1 MTSVAVTAS
10 EHSAKQRKFWRIV
23 PSVFIGAT
31 VVITAVAGT
40 FSYIITNNIQTQ
52 KFKKDYATVSEAAL
66 VLLKG
71 SLDGRFETSRLLAT
85 ILSNAFRD
93 ADRWPFAYL
102 YGFDD
107 IAGDMHPSAW
117 IALSSLPIVWPSRVE
132 EFEPFAYDQ
141 YARTYPGQSIG
152 VSEWGKGIFSL
163 GNDSTCFTCDRYHDT
178 SGQVTYDSPY
188 RVLTPVLQSAAPYM
202 MMCNL
207 HSSPERGR
215 AIDEVIACAH
225 RGSHLQNCGALTE
238 PIYSLV
244 TGQVVSNYFHPVYPA
259 LNHTVLV
266 GFTATVFVWSDV
278 LRASGELNVSG
289 LQFVVKAGNVS
300 DTYTVSHG
308 TAKLEG
314 RQDLHSARYD
324 SYAVQTSVSVS
335 SAVHSLVPNYT
346 VVIYPTEEFEAQYHN
361 GTAGVICAVVVAG
374 VLVLSALLASC
385 IYFAWVRRANI
396 EAMALSRAKR
406 QFVRYISHEIR
417 TPLNTMSLGLNLL
430 VQELK
435 AQTGNAGDDQPE
447 TKCALELHT
456 PPATAEQSLEV
467 MGPRKCKEWMRLVNE
482 LIENSQCAVLLLDD
496 LLCFEQLDC
505 GDGDVDAS
513 APPTE
518 IAVLPAWELLN
529 KALQEFDVRVRLSGV
544 QLDNDC
550 EIEDTT
556 LPPGRMARLNSL
568 RVLGNESQLK
578 RIISNLLSNAL
589 HYSQEGCHILVKA
602 RWVEGTRSERQA
614 RRTNSLRASQSPPH
628 TTDVSWLS
636 GGRVG
641 LARAGVLHVEITDQ
655 GGGLTA
661 EQTAQVFGKG
671 SKFRFSKLQAGQCSG
686 IALFVCKLIAEHHHA
701 SIEVVSEGP
710 GHGSTYVLE
719 VPAFVPLS
727 VPRLPTV
734 GLEGGLLLEG
744 AASECKDEPVVS
756 GTGGQSARSELRV
769 TKQVRGAAAA
779 EQHRGKQQEQQQQQ
793 PQDVL
798 KEDDA
803 MGPQMGTVDPS
814 LQQQDAPETKIGADI
829 VPPVGSQAGVK
840 NIASTRNRGEFR
852 NKRILVVDDAPSN
865 RKMLVRVLA
874 KSGHVCDQAQ
884 DGQMAVDMVRKL
896 TEGGGEDSSQGHYD
910 MVLMDFEMPVMNG
923 PTATRVLREMGC
935 LCPIVGVTGNVLGA
949 DVDYFLAQG
958 ADAVLPK
965 PLQLAA
971 LEEVWYGFADAS
983 ESGVEGCV

>member
-85 ILSNAFRD
+85 ILSNAFRN
-93 ADRWPFAYL
+93 ADQWPFAYL

-132 EFEPFAYDQ
+132 EFEQFAYDQ

-225 RGSHLQNCGALTE
+225 RGSNLQNCGALTE

-300 DTYTVSHG
+300 DTYIVSHG

-361 GTAGVICAVVVAG
+361 GTAGVICAVVVVG

-396 EAMALSRAKR
+396 EARALSRAKR

-456 PPATAEQSLEV
+456 PPATAEQNLEV

-482 LIENSQCAVLLLDD
+482 LMENSQCAVLLLDD

-505 GDGDVDAS
+505 GDEDVDTS
-513 APPTE
+513 APPSE

-544 QLDNDC
+544 QLDSDC

-556 LPPGRMARLNSL
+556 MSPGRLERLHSL

-589 HYSQEGCHILVKA
+589 HYSHEGCHILVKA
-602 RWVEGTRSERQA
+602 RWIEGTRSERLVA
-614 RRTNSLRASQSPPH
+614 RTSTLHASQSPPH

-641 LARAGVLHVEITDQ
+641 LARAGVLHVEITDE
-655 GGGLTA
+655 GGGMTA

-671 SKFRFSKLQAGQCSG
+671 SKFRFSKLQAGQGSG

-701 SIEVVSEGP
+701 SIEVVSDGP

-719 VPAFVPLS
+719 VPAFAPLS
-727 VPRLPTV
+727 VPRLTTV
-734 GLEGGLLLEG
+734 GPLGGLLLEEATG
-744 AASECKDEPVVS
+744 ECRDECIAAGTARNRAWSVVTDTERQK
-756 GTGGQSARSELRV
+756 GELQRI
-769 TKQVRGAAAA
+769 
-779 EQHRGKQQEQQQQQ
+779 QQQHELVQNEVAKATVSDSVQ
-793 PQDVL
+793 NQL
-798 KEDDA
+798 
-803 MGPQMGTVDPS
+803 GTVDPS
-814 LQQQDAPETKIGADI
+814 VSLRD
-829 VPPVGSQAGVK
+829 AGVVESCASTEPPGRR
-840 NIASTRNRGEFR
+840 NNAAREPADARGAGRNVTSTRNRSEFR

-874 KSGHVCDQAQ
+874 RSGHVCDQAQ
-884 DGQMAVDMVRKL
+884 DGQVAVDMVKKVSD
-896 TEGGGEDSSQGHYD
+896 GGYD
-910 MVLMDFEMPVMNG
+910 MILMDFEMPVMNG

-935 LCPIVGVTGNVLGA
+935 LCPIVGVTGNVLVA
-949 DVDYFLAQG
+949 DVDYFLSQG

-965 PLQLAA
+965 PLQLSA
-971 LEEVWYGFADAS
+971 LEEVWYGFA
-983 ESGVEGCV
+983 GVDGSV

>member
-10 EHSAKQRKFWRIV
+10 DHSVKQRKFWRIV

-40 FSYIITNNIQTQ
+40 FSYIITNDIQTQ
-52 KFKKDYATVSEAAL
+52 KFRKDYATVSEAAL

-85 ILSNAFRD
+85 ILSNAFRN
-93 ADRWPFAYL
+93 ADQWPFAYL
-102 YGFDD
+102 YGYDD
-107 IAGDMHPSAW
+107 IVGDMRPSAW
-117 IALSSLPIVWPSRVE
+117 IALSSLPIVWPSQVE
-132 EFEPFAYDQ
+132 EFEQFAYAQ

-152 VSEWGKGIFSL
+152 VSDWGKGIFSL

-207 HSSPERGR
+207 HFNPVRGR
-215 AIDEVIACAH
+215 AIDEIIACAH
-225 RGSHLQNCGALTE
+225 RGSNLQNCGALTE

-244 TGQVVSNYFHPVYPA
+244 TGQVVSNYFHPVCPA

-266 GFTATVFVWSDV
+266 GFTVTVFVWSDV
-278 LRASGELNVSG
+278 LSASGELSVSG

-300 DTYTVSHG
+300 DTFTVSHG
-308 TAKLEG
+308 TARLEG

-335 SAVHSLVPNYT
+335 SAVHGPVPNYT

-361 GTAGVICAVVVAG
+361 GTAGVICAIVVVG

-396 EAMALSRAKR
+396 EARALSRAKR

-435 AQTGNAGDDQPE
+435 AQTGSAGDDQPE

-456 PPATAEQSLEV
+456 PPASGEQN
-467 MGPRKCKEWMRLVNE
+467 MAAAGPRKCKEWMRLVNE

-513 APPTE
+513 APPSE

-529 KALQEFDVRVRLSGV
+529 KALQEFHVRVRLSGV
-544 QLDNDC
+544 ELDRDC
-550 EIEDTT
+550 EFEDTT
-556 LPPGRMARLNSL
+556 LSSDRIERLHSL

-614 RRTNSLRASQSPPH
+614 KRTNSLRASQSPPH
-628 TTDVSWLS
+628 STDVSWLS

-671 SKFRFSKLQAGQCSG
+671 SKFRFSKLHAGQCSG

-734 GLEGGLLLEG
+734 GPEGGLLLER
-744 AASECKDEPVVS
+744 AASECKDESVVT
-756 GTGGQSARSELRV
+756 GEGGQSARSELRV
-769 TKQVRGAAAA
+769 TEQVRGAAAA

-793 PQDVL
+793 PQDEL
-798 KEDDA
+798 KQDDA

-814 LQQQDAPETKIGADI
+814 LQQQVAPETKIGADS
-829 VPPVGSQAGVK
+829 VPPVGSQAGGK
-840 NIASTRNRGEFR
+840 NIASPRNRGEFR

-884 DGQMAVDMVRKL
+884 DGQVAVDMVKKVS
-896 TEGGGEDSSQGHYD
+896 EGGYD
-910 MVLMDFEMPVMNG
+910 MILMDFEMPVMNG

-965 PLQLAA
+965 PLQLSA

-983 ESGVEGCV
+983 ESGVEGRV